1 LRSRIR
7 IVSPNPDP
15 VRYRYR
21 HSFKSKDIVVAL
33 LDSEI
38 QRIRFEL
45 GYTVMGVNAE
55 PYLEYFGTIDRIVS
69 LYLNAGATTTS
80 STTVAVAS
88 TLTQRTLTLASA
100 TGFSA
105 GATVYIDVLPQQER
119 AMVQSVSGSTI
130 VVYLQKAHVGTYPVT
145 VDGGEAII
153 REKLAQLYDIDLKTS
168 ASINT
173 AGLKRVDDIEFYG
186 GTKATSQATMLAQLR
201 DMRRDEL
208 ASALGVANLHRIRKG
223 QGQCFSV
230 Y

>member
-1 LRSRIR
+1 M
-7 IVSPNPDP
+7 
-15 VRYRYR
+15 
-21 HSFKSKDIVVAL
+21 AL

-38 QRIRFEL
+38 QRIRHEL

-55 PYLEYFGTIDRIVS
+55 PYVEYFGAIDRIVQ

-80 STTVAVAS
+80 TTTVAVAD

-100 TGFSA
+100 TGFVA

-119 AMVQSVSGSTI
+119 ATIQSVSGSTI
-130 VVYLQKAHVGTYPVT
+130 VVYLQNAHVGSYPIT

-153 REKLAQLYDIDLKTS
+153 REKLAQLYAIDKQLGS
-168 ASINT
+168 SLQT
-173 AGLKRVDDIEFYG
+173 AGLKRVDEIEFYG
-186 GTKATSQATMLAQLR
+186 GNVKTSQATMINQLR

-208 ASALGVANLHRIRKG
+208 ASALGLANMHRVRRG
-223 QGQCFSV
+223 QSQGVSV

>member
-1 LRSRIR
+1 M
-7 IVSPNPDP
+7 
-15 VRYRYR
+15 
-21 HSFKSKDIVVAL
+21 AL

-55 PYLEYFGTIDRIVS
+55 PYVEYFGTIDRIVG

-80 STTVAVAS
+80 STTVTAAS
-88 TLTQRTLTLASA
+88 TLTQVTLTLASA
-100 TGFSA
+100 SGFAA
-105 GATVYIDVLPQQER
+105 GETVWIDVLPQQER
-119 AMVQSVSGSTI
+119 ATVQSVSGSTI

-145 VDGGEAII
+145 VDGGESII
-153 REKLAQLYDIDLKTS
+153 RQKLAQLYDIDEKTGS
-168 ASINT
+168 AINT

-186 GTKATSQATMLAQLR
+186 GTTKTSQATMLQQLR

-208 ASALGVANLHRIRKG
+208 ASALGVANLHKLRKG
-223 QGQCFSV
+223 QGNCVSI

>member
-1 LRSRIR
+1 
-7 IVSPNPDP
+7 
-15 VRYRYR
+15 
-21 HSFKSKDIVVAL
+21 VAL

-55 PYLEYFGTIDRIVS
+55 PYVEYFGTIDRVVQ

-80 STTVAVAS
+80 STSVAAAS
-88 TLTQRTLTLASA
+88 TLTQRTIVLASA

-105 GATVYIDVLPQQER
+105 GATIYVDVLPQQER
-119 AMVQSVSGSTI
+119 AIIQSISGNSI
-130 VVYLQKAHVGTYPVT
+130 VVYLQKAHAGSYPVT

-153 REKLAQLYDIDLKTS
+153 REKLSQLYDIDLKQGS
-168 ASINT
+168 AINT

-186 GTKATSQATMLAQLR
+186 GTVMSSQVTMLQQLR
-201 DMRRDEL
+201 DLRRDEL
-208 ASALGVANLHRIRKG
+208 ASALGVANLHKLRRG
-223 QGQCFSV
+223 SGQCVSV

>member
-1 LRSRIR
+1 
-7 IVSPNPDP
+7 
-15 VRYRYR
+15 
-21 HSFKSKDIVVAL
+21 VAL

-38 QRIRFEL
+38 QRIRYEL

-55 PYLEYFGTIDRIVS
+55 PYVEYFGAIDRIVQ

-80 STTVAVAS
+80 STTVAVAD

-100 TGFSA
+100 TGFVA

-119 AMVQSVSGSTI
+119 ATIQSVSGSTI
-130 VVYLQKAHVGTYPVT
+130 VMYLQNAHFGSYPVT

-153 REKLAQLYDIDLKTS
+153 REKLAQLYNIDAKIS
-168 ASINT
+168 AALNT
-173 AGLKRVDDIEFYG
+173 AGLKQVDDIHFFG
-186 GTKATSQATMLAQLR
+186 GTTATSQAVMLSQLR

-208 ASALGVANLHRIRKG
+208 ASALGLANMHRVRKG
-223 QGQCFSV
+223 QGNCVSV

>member
-1 LRSRIR
+1 M
-7 IVSPNPDP
+7 
-15 VRYRYR
+15 
-21 HSFKSKDIVVAL
+21 AL
-33 LDSEI
+33 LESEI
-38 QRIRFEL
+38 QRIRYEL

-55 PYLEYFGTIDRIVS
+55 PYVEYFGTIDRIVT

-80 STTVAVAS
+80 STTVAVAD

-100 TGFSA
+100 TGFVA
-105 GATVYIDVLPQQER
+105 GATIYIDVLPQQER
-119 AMVQSVSGSTI
+119 ATIQSVSGSTV

-153 REKLAQLYDIDLKTS
+153 REKLAQLYAIDLQLG
-168 ASINT
+168 ASLQT

-186 GTKATSQATMLAQLR
+186 GTTKTSQTTMNNQLR
-201 DMRRDEL
+201 DIRRDEL
-208 ASALGVANLHRIRKG
+208 ASALGVTNLHRLRKG

>member
-1 LRSRIR
+1 M
-7 IVSPNPDP
+7 
-15 VRYRYR
+15 
-21 HSFKSKDIVVAL
+21 AL

-55 PYLEYFGTIDRIVS
+55 PYVEYFGTIDRVIS

-88 TLTQRTLTLASA
+88 TLTQRTLTLASV
-100 TGFSA
+100 TGFVA
-105 GATVYIDVLPQQER
+105 GATIYVDVLPQQER
-119 AMVQSVSGSTI
+119 ATIQRVSGSTI
-130 VVYLQKAHVGTYPVT
+130 IVYLQKAHVGTYPVT
-145 VDGGEAII
+145 VDGGESII
-153 REKLAQLYDIDLKTS
+153 REKLAQLYEIDSKIS
-168 ASINT
+168 AALNT

-186 GTKATSQATMLAQLR
+186 GTKATSQAVMLQQLR

-208 ASALGVANLHRIRKG
+208 ASALGVVNLHKLRRG
-223 QGQCFSV
+223 GSQSFSV

>member
-1 LRSRIR
+1 M
-7 IVSPNPDP
+7 
-15 VRYRYR
+15 
-21 HSFKSKDIVVAL
+21 AL

-55 PYLEYFGTIDRIVS
+55 PYVEYFGTIDRIVG

-80 STTVAVAS
+80 STTVAVAD

-100 TGFSA
+100 TGFTA

-119 AMVQSVSGSTI
+119 ATIQSVSGSTI
-130 VVYLQKAHVGTYPVT
+130 VVYLQKAHVGSYPVT

-153 REKLAQLYDIDLKTS
+153 REKLAQLYAIDLQLGS
-168 ASINT
+168 SLQT

-186 GTKATSQATMLAQLR
+186 GTTKTSQTTMINQLR
-201 DMRRDEL
+201 DIRRDEL
-208 ASALGVANLHRIRKG
+208 ASALGVANLHRLRKG
-223 QGQCFSV
+223 QGQCVSV

>member
-1 LRSRIR
+1 M
-7 IVSPNPDP
+7 
-15 VRYRYR
+15 
-21 HSFKSKDIVVAL
+21 AL

-38 QRIRFEL
+38 QRIRHEL

-55 PYLEYFGTIDRIVS
+55 PYVEYFGAIDRIVQ

-80 STTVAVAS
+80 TTTVAVAD

-100 TGFSA
+100 TGFVA

-119 AMVQSVSGSTI
+119 ATIQSVSGSTI
-130 VVYLQKAHVGTYPVT
+130 VVYLQNAHVGSYPVT

-153 REKLAQLYDIDLKTS
+153 REKLAQLYAIDKQLGS
-168 ASINT
+168 SLQT
-173 AGLKRVDDIEFYG
+173 AGLKRVDEIEFYG
-186 GTKATSQATMLAQLR
+186 GSTKTSQATMINQLR

-208 ASALGVANLHRIRKG
+208 ASALGLANMHRVRKG
-223 QGQCFSV
+223 QGQCVSV